1 MKSNI
6 VTVRFIEL
14 CQNASSAF
22 NTKQQSAVGKT
33 SEYEMCFIPL
43 SQRLYKEKGVNDQHN
58 YTITAE
64 RPEIMQ
70 AKINAANFSEVIL
83 VHAAYAP
90 SFLFYTQWV
99 SYFKVII
106 IWYVFLFQI
115 KYKESWHTL
124 RAQGY
129 KLTMQDIP
137 FQAAKSSTGIASDVR
152 SYQTQKH
159 YG

>member
-1 MKSNI
+1 
-6 VTVRFIEL
+6 
-14 CQNASSAF
+14 
-22 NTKQQSAVGKT
+22 
-33 SEYEMCFIPL
+33 MC
-43 SQRLYKEKGVNDQHN
+43 
-58 YTITAE
+58 
-64 RPEIMQ
+64 
-70 AKINAANFSEVIL
+70 
-83 VHAAYAP
+83 
-90 SFLFYTQWV
+90 
-99 SYFKVII
+99 
-106 IWYVFLFQI
+106 FLFQI

>member
-1 MKSNI
+1 MYIYIS
-6 VTVRFIEL
+6 
-14 CQNASSAF
+14 
-22 NTKQQSAVGKT
+22 
-33 SEYEMCFIPL
+33 IPL

-58 YTITAE
+58 YTITTE
-64 RPEIMQ
+64 QPEMTQ

-83 VHAAYAP
+83 LHQTI
-90 SFLFYTQWV
+90 SFLFYIATVILRIMIILCV
-99 SYFKVII
+99 S
-106 IWYVFLFQI
+106 FLLQI

-152 SYQTQKH
+152 S
-159 YG
+159 